1 MTDQLLDIL
10 AKAGAKVTFFLTGV
24 NIEPHREVVARAHR
38 EGHQLAQHTW
48 SHKHMSE
55 LSPQERADEMLRP
68 EAAFAKI
75 LGLFPTYMR
84 PPYGECNADCE
95 DQLGDLGY
103 HVINWNIDTNGVFFF
118 FLKKRFKRKSLRE
131 SKLTDLDWRGNMD
144 MSKRIVD
151 TRLTKDVSGPIV
163 LAHDMKHTIEILA
176 AHIISTA
183 KAHGLKMVTVGECLG
198 DDPSNWYRT
207 APRL

>member
-1 MTDQLLDIL
+1 M
-10 AKAGAKVTFFLTGV
+10 
-24 NIEPHREVVARAHR
+24 NVAR
-38 EGHQLAQHTW
+38 
-48 SHKHMSE
+48 K
-55 LSPQERADEMLRP
+55 
-68 EAAFAKI
+68 
-75 LGLFPTYMR
+75 
-84 PPYGECNADCE
+84 
-95 DQLGDLGY
+95 
-103 HVINWNIDTNGVFFF
+103 
-118 FLKKRFKRKSLRE
+118 KSLRE

-198 DDPSNWYRT
+198 DDPSNWYRA

>member
-1 MTDQLLDIL
+1 M
-10 AKAGAKVTFFLTGV
+10 V
-24 NIEPHREVVARAHR
+24 
-38 EGHQLAQHTW
+38 
-48 SHKHMSE
+48 
-55 LSPQERADEMLRP
+55 
-68 EAAFAKI
+68 
-75 LGLFPTYMR
+75 
-84 PPYGECNADCE
+84 C
-95 DQLGDLGY
+95 
-103 HVINWNIDTNGVFFF
+103 FFF